1 MSTLNTSA
9 VKGTP
14 RIALSQPGSR
24 STSPTPKFSYLTH
37 TAVTPNKYNQIDLNN
52 SENNGD
58 LALTPN
64 GYGTKSNLP
73 GSRSANTSFSK
84 SKIPTSSR
92 NSSRESSPGR
102 RSNYGSERRSSLSK
116 MGTPGRRLFG
126 RQLTNNSDSE
136 QALASAM
143 SHKYVTYI
151 LYSSKS
157 ELDNA
162 FTSNWTNC
170 IPSVLPIKIGNTDDN
185 RKINSQLPIPFYWPN
200 T

>member
-1 MSTLNTSA
+1 MNSGSA

-24 STSPTPKFSYLTH
+24 STSPTPKYSYLTH
-37 TAVTPNKYNQIDLNN
+37 TQGTPNKYNQMMDN

-58 LALTPN
+58 LALTP
-64 GYGTKSNLP
+64 GYGNNNRSNLP

-116 MGTPGRRLFG
+116 GLGTPGRRLFG
-126 RQLTNNSDSE
+126 RQLTNNSDGE
-136 QALASAM
+136 HAFASAV
-143 SHKYVTYI
+143 KYVRLSVFWLWY
-151 LYSSKS
+151 L
-157 ELDNA
+157 LDKKLICCD
-162 FTSNWTNC
+162 FFC
-170 IPSVLPIKIGNTDDN
+170 C
-185 RKINSQLPIPFYWPN
+185 F
-200 T
+200 